1 LRWVRAGSFVE
12 RTFFRVPVEQIS
24 GVRFFQINCSG
35 NSAISH
41 SAKRTV
47 DMVGAT
53 VGMLLTAPLV
63 AAAAILIRLG
73 SPGPVLYSQTRVGR
87 FGQSFKIWKLRSMR
101 MGAERDGVQWASK
114 NDGRVTRIGRI
125 LRLTRLDEVP
135 QFYNVL
141 RGEMSIIGP
150 RPERP
155 EDLAKEIPFYK
166 HRHILRPG
174 ITGWAQI
181 NYPYGASKDDALNKL
196 EYDLYYIKHASILLD
211 LQVLLRTIGVVMKG
225 AR

>member
-1 LRWVRAGSFVE
+1 
-12 RTFFRVPVEQIS
+12 
-24 GVRFFQINCSG
+24 
-35 NSAISH
+35 
-41 SAKRTV
+41 
-47 DMVGAT
+47 
-53 VGMLLTAPLV
+53 MLLTAPLV

-114 NDGRVTRIGRI
+114 NDGRVTRIGRN

-155 EDLAKEIPFYK
+155 EIVEDLAKEIPFYK